1 MPEILW
7 PPQAPIYPIRNSVRG
22 GGVPDRVSFQT
33 DSNIPIDRPLI
44 TAQVKNYDITLP
56 PMARADFAAFED
68 WYRTTLGMGTRRFV
82 WLHPMTGRF
91 ALCRILS
98 GDPAY
103 QEQQVIKQKI
113 AVSFRMMVLPNAV
126 DQQLYL
132 INASSVMVAL

>member
-1 MPEILW
+1 MAEILW
-7 PPQAPIYPIRNSVRG
+7 PPQAPLYPVRNSVRG
-22 GGVPDRVSFQT
+22 GGVPDRLSFQT

-44 TAQVKNYDITLP
+44 TAQVKNYDIALP
-56 PMARADFAAFED
+56 PMTRGDFAAFET
-68 WYRTTLGMGTRRFV
+68 WYREALRMGTRRFV

-98 GDPAY
+98 GEPSY

-132 INASSVMVAL
+132 INSCNVVVAV